1 MRQPLQ
7 RGMTGLERKGED
19 EIATEWNGNETEV
32 ILCEEDRARL
42 ENRRVIQ
49 SPDNTTVYNY
59 ICIMPSNAPM
69 HY

>member
-32 ILCEEDRARL
+32 ILCDR
-42 ENRRVIQ
+42 RRTGHGWRIGG
-49 SPDNTTVYNY
+49 SYNHLIIRQY
-59 ICIMPSNAPM
+59 ITIYA
-69 HY
+69 